1 MVARTFPLAARV
13 LVCALSLSL
22 VGAACTGGRD
32 DVSGSPAP
40 VDVTVNRAPHR
51 VAPGTTLGTLLK
63 ELHVHLRSGKLR
75 SVSGDV
81 LDPYDDPGRILLNG
95 SAGFPDTTLRSG
107 DVVRVIDG
115 TDRTEGVRR
124 TVTHLGWRVGDP
136 ERTLDTYRTDRVTV
150 SGRISGEVVSV
161 TDVSK
166 GHGRAPRAVALTFD
180 DGPWPT
186 DTRRVMAV
194 LERFHVP
201 ATFFEIGYLV
211 KRYPDIVRAVRR
223 AGFHLENHSWD
234 HPESPPLADL
244 TDQRIAS
251 EIADA
256 NAALRKEG
264 ADPTLFR
271 PPGGSYDDTVV
282 QEARDQGMRVVLWSV
297 DPRDWVSS
305 RTPKQITRSVMSQV
319 QPGSIILLHDGGGDA
334 GHTIAALPRI
344 IKRIRARGLRF
355 VFVPTRP

>member
-22 VGAACTGGRD
+22 LAAACTGGTAPG
-32 DVSGSPAP
+32 SASPAP
-40 VDVTVNRAPHR
+40 VDVTVNRIAHR
-51 VAPGTTLGTLLK
+51 VAPGTTLGTLLR
-63 ELHVHLRSGKLR
+63 ELHVHLHSGKLR
-75 SVSGDV
+75 SVSGAV

-95 SAGFPDTTLRSG
+95 SAGFPDTTLRPG
-107 DVVRVIDG
+107 DAVRVIDG
-115 TDRTEGVRR
+115 TDRTEGTRR

-136 ERTLDTYRTDRVTV
+136 ERTLDTYRTDRVTIA
-150 SGRISGEVVSV
+150 GRVSGEVVSV

-166 GHGRAPRAVALTFD
+166 GHGRAPQAVALTFD
-180 DGPWPT
+180 DGPWPK
-186 DTRRVMAV
+186 DTARVMAV
-194 LERFHVP
+194 LQRFHVP

-211 KRYPDIVRAVRR
+211 RRYPDIVRAVRQ
-223 AGFHLENHSWD
+223 AGFHVENHSWD

-244 TDQRIAS
+244 TDQRIES

-256 NAALRKEG
+256 NTALRKEG

-282 QEARDQGMRVVLWSV
+282 QMARDQGMRVVLWSV

-305 RTPKQITRSVMSQV
+305 RTPRQITHAVLSQV

-334 GHTIAALPRI
+334 GHTIAALPKI
-344 IKRIRARGLRF
+344 IRKIRARGLRF
-355 VFVPTRP
+355 VFVPARA

>member
-13 LVCALSLSL
+13 LVCVISLSL
-22 VGAACTGGRD
+22 MAAACTGEGAAPPGLP
-32 DVSGSPAP
+32 VP
-40 VDVTVNRAPHR
+40 VDVIVNRSSHVVP
-51 VAPGTTLGTLLK
+51 PGTTLGELLK
-63 ELHVHLRSGKLR
+63 QLHVHVHSGKLR
-75 SVSGDV
+75 SVSGSV

-95 SAGFPDTTLRSG
+95 SSGFPNTVLRTG
-107 DVVRVIDG
+107 DAVRVIDG

-124 TVTHLGWRVGDP
+124 TVEHLGWRVGNP

-150 SGRISGEVVSV
+150 TGRISGEVVSV

-166 GHGRAPRAVALTFD
+166 GTGRAPRAVALTFD
-180 DGPWPT
+180 DGPWPN

-194 LERFHVP
+194 LQRYHVP

-211 KRYPDIVRAVRR
+211 QRDPDIVKAVLH
-223 AGFHLENHSWD
+223 AGFHVENHSWD

-256 NAALRKEG
+256 NTALRADG

-282 QEARDQGMRVVLWSV
+282 QEARDQGMRIVLWSV
-297 DPRDWVSS
+297 DPRDWVAS
-305 RTPKQITRSVMSQV
+305 RTPKQITHAVLSQV
-319 QPGSIILLHDGGGDA
+319 EPGSIILLHDGGGDA
-334 GHTIAALPRI
+334 GHTIAALPKI

-355 VFVPTRP
+355 VFVPVRA